1 MRHKKTGRKLGRN
14 STQREALMLGLL
26 QSLVKHERITT
37 TVTRAKE
44 LRIIAEKAVT
54 LAKKNTQAS
63 ITQLTRYIHSERELL
78 ITKLLKELAP
88 RFAGRNGGY
97 TRIIKLGT
105 RRGDAAPTAIIEYL
119 PDANAEKAEKP
130 VEEKK

>member
-1 MRHKKTGRKLGRN
+1 MRHKKAGRKLGRN

-26 QSLVKHERITT
+26 NSIVKYERVKT

-44 LRIIAEKAVT
+44 LRIIAERVVT

-63 ITQLTRYIHSERELL
+63 ITQLTKYIKSERELL

-88 RFAGRNGGY
+88 RFAARNGGY
-97 TRIIKLGT
+97 TRIIKVGA

-119 PDANAEKAEKP
+119 PDGKPEVKAEESK
-130 VEEKK
+130 